1 MSQHPAGLIPPS
13 ALFIPSLYMSFKT
26 LLCVFL
32 NFFKRKTKNQ
42 KFPLTPHLL
51 PSFFFSS
58 RSSPAYTWPV
68 RQDIITSS
76 AKDTSTPLLDF
87 PGGSDDKAS
96 VYNAGDLGLIPGL
109 GRFPGEGN
117 GNPLQYSCLENPMN
131 GGAWCRLL
139 SMGSQRVGHDWA
151 TSLSLFT
158 PLLINPKVFPQSS
171 CSVWYSD
178 YSLLSEIFLTM
189 ASWPQILLLLLC
201 FWGPISFASLS
212 QKVTVLSSAVLSAFF
227 SPCPLSLSVNY

>member
-1 MSQHPAGLIPPS
+1 MCLPQFLQKRNKKPKV
-13 ALFIPSLYMSFKT
+13 SFNST
-26 LLCVFL
+26 SS
-32 NFFKRKTKNQ
+32 TI
-42 KFPLTPHLL
+42 
-51 PSFFFSS
+51 FFFSS
-58 RSSPAYTWPV
+58 QSSPGYTSPV
-68 RQDIITSS
+68 CQDVITSS

-87 PGGSDDKAS
+87 PGGSDGKAS

-139 SMGSQRVGHDWA
+139 SMGLLRVRHDWA

-158 PLLINPKVFPQSS
+158 PLLINPKVFPLSS

-178 YSLLSEIFLTM
+178 YSLLLSEIFLPM

-201 FWGPISFASLS
+201 FWGPISFASPS